1 MADISTYTVG
11 TPKASDLLL
20 GTEVADPNV
29 EGDTNKTRN
38 FTIQQVA
45 DLAKSVGTLG
55 YTLYS
60 ALLTQTGTNAPTSI
74 QLQNTIPGTMTL
86 ARTGAGVYTITNSGT
101 PFTADKVQVFVNG
114 GNNDG
119 TVVRWTRT
127 STSIITILTG
137 GADAKLVAGSIEIR
151 VYS

>member
-1 MADISTYTVG
+1 MSDISTYPLG
-11 TPKASDLLL
+11 TAEASDLLL

-45 DLAKSVGTLG
+45 DIAKSVGTLG

-60 ALLTQTGTNAPTSI
+60 ALLTQTGTNAPVAT
-74 QLQNTIPGTMTL
+74 QLQNTIAGTMTW
-86 ARTGAGVYTITNSGT
+86 ARTGSGIYTVTNSGT
-101 PFTADKVQVFVNG
+101 PFTADKVQVFLNG

-119 TVVRWTRT
+119 AVIRWVRT
-127 STSIITILTG
+127 STSVITLTTS
-137 GADAKLVAGSIEIR
+137 ADAKITAGSLEIR
-151 VYS
+151 IYS

>member
-1 MADISTYTVG
+1 MFYRQ
-11 TPKASDLLL
+11 L
-20 GTEVADPNV
+20 ADPNI

-38 FTIQQVA
+38 FTVQQIT
-45 DLAKSVGTLG
+45 DLAKSIGTLG

-60 ALLTQTGTNAPTSI
+60 ALLTQTGISAPTSI

-101 PFTADKVQVFVNG
+101 PFTADKVQVFING

-127 STSIITILTG
+127 STSVITISTG

>member
-1 MADISTYTVG
+1 MSDISSYPVG
-11 TPKASDLLL
+11 TASASDLIV
-20 GTEVADPNV
+20 GTELADPNV
-29 EGDTNKTRN
+29 AGDTNKTRN

-60 ALLTQTGTNAPTSI
+60 ALLTQAGGAVPTAI
-74 QLQNTIPGTMTL
+74 QLQNTITGTMTW
-86 ARTGAGVYTITNSGT
+86 ARTGAGVYTVTNSGT
-101 PFTADKVQVFVNG
+101 PFTADKVQVFING

-119 TVVRWTRT
+119 TVIRWNRT
-127 STSIITILTG
+127 STSVITLTAS
-137 GADAKLVAGSIEIR
+137 ADSKITKGSLEIR

>member
-1 MADISTYTVG
+1 MSDISTYPLG
-11 TPKASDLLL
+11 TAEASDLLL

-45 DLAKSVGTLG
+45 DLAQSVGTLG

-60 ALLTQTGTNAPTSI
+60 ALLTQTGTNAPVAT
-74 QLQNTIPGTMTL
+74 QLQNTIAGTMTW
-86 ARTGAGVYTITNSGT
+86 ARTGYGVYTVTNSGT

-119 TVVRWTRT
+119 TVIRWART
-127 STSIITILTG
+127 STSVITLTAS
-137 GADAKLVAGSIEIR
+137 ADAKITGGSLEVRI
-151 VYS
+151 YS